1 MAMPFWQRMQKAEVV
16 LTEVPFGISQ
26 GLHLH
31 QRHYRPAFPR
41 GWGWVI
47 VDYKSDT
54 IIDQDHRQ
62 ELLEYY
68 QPQLEAYQQYW
79 QEITGQPVTETIIIF
94 TQ

>member
-1 MAMPFWQRMQKAEVV
+1 MARPFWQRMQKAEVV

-26 GLHLH
+26 GDTYISGTIDLLF
-31 QRHYRPAFPR
+31 REA
-41 GWGWVI
+41 GGWVI